1 MSCSTLQ
8 INFFLRG
15 IVFSRLSLPSKLTF
29 FVRGIVVALLFY
41 PPNYNFF
48 PWNRSRSSFSTLQNA
63 IFLRGIVVSLFPLPS
78 KLQFL
83 SMESYSL
90 AFLYPPNY
98 NFSPRN
104 RSHPPFPTL
113 QNAISVSGIVVILLP
128 LPSKMHFSSVE
139 SYPPTSLYPL
149 TCDFFTLNHISP
161 FLHYSNYNF
170 PYRIVLPRIPTVKNV
185 KIPLSYRSFCY
196 RTFIAKLTA
205 ARLQPSQMD
214 TAKNIFHL
222 WSYIRQIMP

>member
-15 IVFSRLSLPSKLTF
+15 IVVSRLSLPSKLTF
-29 FVRGIVVALLFY
+29 SFVESY
-41 PPNYNFF
+41 SP
-48 PWNRSRSSFSTLQNA
+48 SFSTLQ
-63 IFLRGIVVSLFPLPS
+63 ITISFRGIVVVRPS
-78 KLQFL
+78 
-83 SMESYSL
+83 
-90 AFLYPPNY
+90 
-98 NFSPRN
+98 
-104 RSHPPFPTL
+104 
-113 QNAISVSGIVVILLP
+113 
-128 LPSKMHFSSVE
+128 LPSKMHFSFVE

-149 TCDFFTLNHISP
+149 TCDFFTLNHMSP
-161 FLHYSNYNF
+161 FLHYPNYNF
-170 PYRIVLPRIPTVKNV
+170 PYKIVLPRIPTVKNV